1 MKDSEAMCHW
11 KRAAHKNN
19 YAVVYRL
26 QHPTV
31 SFGNLKLK
39 WTIYCTRQCCAR
51 VQVLNDISHVFQIFS
66 RVIMSNGLNQPL
78 PQEGFELDDQLL
90 KAQKWPWGLTA
101 NVATIAGRIRHIHLL
116 RVPLSTTVPSS
127 MPYFLMTLRSWS
139 MSNSSVASLPA
150 DMGRKPRNWQPE
162 NRKPKSW
169 RIHTNPIPTQSL
181 RIAPANIIMDF
192 FPPGCS
198 PCAHRAMWQHKDSY
212 KNT

>member
-11 KRAAHKNN
+11 KRAAQKNN
-19 YAVVYRL
+19 YTVVYRL

-78 PQEGFELDDQLL
+78 PQEGFELDDQFL
-90 KAQKWPWGLTA
+90 KALKWPWGLTA

-150 DMGRKPRNWQPE
+150 DMGRKPRNRQPE
-162 NRKPKSW
+162 NRKPKS
-169 RIHTNPIPTQSL
+169 RKADESDSNAISPDSTCKHHNGFLSTGVLTLRTQGNVATQGFL
-181 RIAPANIIMDF
+181 
-192 FPPGCS
+192 
-198 PCAHRAMWQHKDSY
+198 
-212 KNT
+212 